1 MKKIIAMVALV
12 FSCMLAYA
20 QTNGEVIVMNKA
32 MFIKD
37 VFDYEKSQDWK
48 YKGNKPA
55 IIDLYADW
63 CGPCRMVAPIMKEL
77 AKEYADKIV
86 VYKVNVDKEKELAA
100 LFNATSIPLFVF
112 IPMNGEPQLFRGAAD
127 KATYKKAIDDFF
139 TENRIVHNRKKKLL
153 TTFTKRQVRSFCI
166 LFTQNTI
173 GISFHSPP
181 CSSITD
187 SYPAFLKAHK
197 ASGRPLL
204 IRSG

>member
-63 CGPCRMVAPIMKEL
+63 CGPCRMVVPIIE
-77 AKEYADKIV
+77 EIGEERSDIV
-86 VYKVNVDKEKELAA
+86 VGKVNVEEQQDLAKQ
-100 LFNATSIPLFVF
+100 FRVMSIPTLVV
-112 IPMNGEPQLFRGAAD
+112 IKDGKVVNRSVGAKSKD
-127 KATYKKAIDDFF
+127 
-139 TENRIVHNRKKKLL
+139 E
-153 TTFTKRQVRSFCI
+153 I
-166 LFTQNTI
+166 L
-173 GISFHSPP
+173 
-181 CSSITD
+181 
-187 SYPAFLKAHK
+187 AML
-197 ASGRPLL
+197 
-204 IRSG
+204 